1 MSDGAIA
8 AKARA
13 MFGSRLSEETYMK
26 LLQKKSVPELAY
38 TLKHDTYFSETL
50 SGINEKGIHR
60 GALESLLKMDVFT
73 RLKKLLLYADDD
85 QVGFIYAA
93 VMNVEEQMILM
104 CIRSF
109 TNEDEQD
116 RRDMIQKM
124 PIYIE
129 KYLSFPIQKLSEVD
143 NFQELIEVLKGTKY
157 EQIIKHFQS
166 SDFQEI
172 DYIGLEHALHN
183 AYYDVVLDLVS
194 NSVKG
199 SAADEMMKDTL
210 TRAELDNISI
220 IYRLKKYFNAAP
232 EDIKR
237 IMTPRYALFSSREIE
252 KMIDECTADQV
263 IEQLQKK
270 YHTYISNIRFSDV
283 EHYTQ
288 MIRFRMNHHFIEY
301 YTEPSLVLLSYLM
314 LSEMEIDNVI
324 NIIEGVRYHI
334 NPERVKTL
342 LVY

>member
-13 MFGSRLSEETYMK
+13 MFGSRLSEEDYMK
-26 LLQKKSVPELAY
+26 LIQKKSVPELAY
-38 TLKHDTYFSETL
+38 ALKHDTYFSETL
-50 SGINEKGIHR
+50 AGINEKGVHR
-60 GALESLLKMDVFT
+60 GALENLLKMDVFT
-73 RLKKLLLYADDD
+73 RLKKLLLYTDDD
-85 QVGFIYAA
+85 QAGFIYAA

-109 TNEDEQD
+109 TNDDEQD
-116 RRDMIQKM
+116 RRDMIQRM

-129 KYLSFPIQKLSEVD
+129 KYLSFPIQELSEVD
-143 NFQELIEVLKGTKY
+143 NFHDLLEVLKGTKY
-157 EQIIKHFQS
+157 EPIIKRYQS
-166 SDFQEI
+166 NDFKEI
-172 DYIGLEHALHN
+172 NYIGLEHELHN
-183 AYYDVVLDLVS
+183 AYYDVVLDLITHA
-194 NSVKG
+194 VKG
-199 SAADEMMKDTL
+199 SAADEMKRDTL
-210 TRAELDNISI
+210 TRVELDNISI
-220 IYRLKKYFNAAP
+220 IYRLKKYFNASS
-232 EDIKR
+232 EDIKAL
-237 IMTPRYALFSSREIE
+237 MTPRYAMFTSREID
-252 KMIDECTADQV
+252 KLIYECNADQV

-270 YHTYISNIRFSDV
+270 YHTYISNVRFTDI

-334 NPERVKTL
+334 NPERIKTL